1 MSKQETI
8 DQLREL
14 VSHDPF
20 ELNKAKIDEIQAAYK
35 AAYDLTLKEQQSS
48 FEPEPESEEE
58 FEYQDTPE
66 DREYRTLLQSY
77 FEQKKAIEKA
87 KAEELELNLKEKKD
101 LISELDT
108 LIKDEENIAK
118 AYARFNAIKQ
128 KWNEI
133 GPAPSASRRDLQAEY
148 SRLIEQFYYNIN
160 IYRELQIND
169 LKKNQELKLEII
181 EKIKLLKDEKS
192 INQLD
197 FLVHK
202 YLDEW
207 DEIGPTFKEEWEK
220 IRNQFKESVNEIFER
235 IREHRKSVRADHDEN
250 LTKKKEIIAKAIEVA
265 AVEIG
270 EMKMVQKATKQL
282 IDLQKEWKHI
292 GYSGR
297 KHNDAIWKEF
307 RAVCDDFFEKRAAYL
322 KESNNKFAE
331 IKEKK
336 KALIEKAKAVYQD
349 ENVGEVANQLK
360 HLQRQ
365 WKEAGRLLPQE
376 EYRLFKEFRGYCDA
390 FFNRKKEEAKQQEQ
404 NLKDN
409 LHKKEELLVFFA
421 KSLEGDI
428 KSKGESLIEE
438 WKQKWNVVGAVPEKF
453 SSKVNSAFNAAVSK
467 AYGELGISKADIA
480 EKEFKNKLDNLSA
493 KEDPESGL
501 TDERRNLQK
510 KIKESEVAVLMLEDK
525 LGFFKYSDDANPLKK
540 DLLDRIEEA
549 QKEVGKWRAKRK
561 QIDLMIKDVKR
572 KNVSVEEAVEEN
584 EES

>member
-1 MSKQETI
+1 MSKKEII
-8 DQLREL
+8 DQLQEL

-20 ELNKAKIDEIQAAYK
+20 ELNKAKIEELQAAYK
-35 AAYDLTLKEQQSS
+35 VAYELTLKEQQAS
-48 FEPEPESEEE
+48 FEPEPEGEAE
-58 FEYQDTPE
+58 FQYQDTPE
-66 DREYRTLLQSY
+66 DKEYRTLLQGY
-77 FEQKKAIEKA
+77 HEQKKAIEKA
-87 KAEELELNLKEKKD
+87 KTEELELNLKEKKD

-133 GPAPSASRRDLQAEY
+133 GPAPTASRRDLQAEY

-169 LKKNQELKLEII
+169 LKKNQELKFEII

-197 FLVHK
+197 FLIHK

-220 IRNQFKESVNEIFER
+220 IRNQFKESVNQVFER

-265 AVEIG
+265 SVEIS

-297 KHNDAIWKEF
+297 KQNDAIWKEF
-307 RAVCDDFFEKRAAYL
+307 RAVCDEFFEKRAGFL
-322 KESNNKFAE
+322 KESNNKFSE
-331 IKEKK
+331 IKDAK
-336 KALIEKAKAVYQD
+336 KALIEKAKSVYQD
-349 ENVGEVANQLK
+349 ENVNEVANQLK
-360 HLQRQ
+360 LLQRQ

-390 FFNRKKEEAKQQEQ
+390 FFNRKKEETKQHEQ
-404 NLKDN
+404 SLKDN
-409 LHKKEELLVFFA
+409 LHKKEELLISFA
-421 KSLEGDI
+421 KSLESDI
-428 KSKGESLIEE
+428 KSKGEALIDD
-438 WKQKWNVVGAVPEKF
+438 WKQSWNKIGSVPEKF
-453 SSKVNSAFNAAVSK
+453 SSKVSSAFNGLVLK

-480 EKEFKNKLDNLSA
+480 EKEFKNKLDTLSA
-493 KEDPESGL
+493 KEDPEFGL
-501 TDERRNLQK
+501 DDERRTLQK

-525 LGFFKYSDDANPLKK
+525 LAFFKYSDDTNPLKK
-540 DLLDRIEEA
+540 DLLDRIEVA
-549 QKEVGKWRAKRK
+549 KEEVLKWRAKRK

-572 KNVSVEEAVEEN
+572 RNAPIEEPIEDN